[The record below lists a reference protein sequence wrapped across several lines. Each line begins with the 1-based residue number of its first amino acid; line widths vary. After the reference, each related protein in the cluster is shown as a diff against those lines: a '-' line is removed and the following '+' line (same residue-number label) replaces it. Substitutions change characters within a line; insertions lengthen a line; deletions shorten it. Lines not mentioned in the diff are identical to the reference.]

1 MENADVF
8 GSSTAPLTWH
18 DFLERM
24 RHPSAAEFVKSI
36 KSFIVSFS
44 NHAPDPERDSAAVQ
58 EFLANMERAFRAH
71 SLWAG
76 CSEEELDS
84 AGEGLEKYVMTK
96 LFTRAFASLPED
108 VKRDEQLS
116 EKMALVQQFIRPEY
130 LDIKPSLQNET
141 SWLLAQKELQKINM
155 YKAPRDK
162 LVCILN
168 CCKVINN
175 LLLNASIASN
185 ENPPG
190 ADEFLPV
197 LIYVTIKANPPQL
210 HSNLLYIQRYRRQ
223 SRLVSEAAYFFTNI
237 LSAESFIWSID
248 AKSLSMD
255 ENEFEGNMESARAVL
270 SGMSTN
276 LETLLSQSNQDIG
289 RLSTPEPKEPKPQP
303 LKAKKE
309 RHDSHLPSRASSLKA
324 QIKYPD
330 EPENQSMAR
339 KPSIS
344 DLEYKGASE
353 LLKEDGSSSF
363 LQEFPFLYANVG
375 DLTLN
380 EVEELLNSYK
390 QLVIKYVSLSKGMG
404 FHPPP
409 LHVPAMQTESKT
421 NNEPENTTEMKVSNE
436 KDEDIKKTD
445 GKSDATPDID
455 VGNLELKLPQQP
467 PEEPVTI
474 SGVEKEDN
482 CFQWNCKSRFL
493 RYPLLLATTEV
504 QHIMQEVTDFE
515 DNPIAS
521 AKQKKRSASN
531 SSSISTKKITLP
543 LDLTSSFPLCI
554 SPPPPIFPSLLIYLP
569 NTRNQKFTIFMGS
582 KHQSVISFGPMFCLR
597 PSPSCKGMV
606 REFSDGIS
614 VYNKKCQV
622 KEFRELTSPRV
633 GCMGQIKRDKV
644 VGFSSTKTNKFIKLK
659 KIFSGK
665 NLTPN
670 MGAKY
675 PDNCSASSIAEMGP
689 PLPVPK
695 RVIKECDAVSLWKR
709 RRGQTLESLQ
719 LQHRCLSPNATAQSE
734 ECKFM

>member
-1 MENADVF
+1 M
-8 GSSTAPLTWH
+8 
-18 DFLERM
+18 
-24 RHPSAAEFVKSI
+24 
-36 KSFIVSFS
+36 
-44 NHAPDPERDSAAVQ
+44 Q
-58 EFLANMERAFRAH
+58 
-71 SLWAG
+71 
-76 CSEEELDS
+76 
-84 AGEGLEKYVMTK
+84 
-96 LFTRAFASLPED
+96 
-108 VKRDEQLS
+108 
-116 EKMALVQQFIRPEY
+116 
-130 LDIKPSLQNET
+130 
-141 SWLLAQKELQKINM
+141 
-155 YKAPRDK
+155 
-162 LVCILN
+162 
-168 CCKVINN
+168 
-175 LLLNASIASN
+175 
-185 ENPPG
+185 
-190 ADEFLPV
+190 
-197 LIYVTIKANPPQL
+197 ANPPQL

-324 QIKYPD
+324 EIKYPD

-474 SGVEKEDN
+474 SGVEKEV
-482 CFQWNCKSRFL
+482 FQ
-493 RYPLLLATTEV
+493 
-504 QHIMQEVTDFE
+504 
-515 DNPIAS
+515 
-521 AKQKKRSASN
+521 
-531 SSSISTKKITLP
+531 
-543 LDLTSSFPLCI
+543 
-554 SPPPPIFPSLLIYLP
+554 
-569 NTRNQKFTIFMGS
+569 
-582 KHQSVISFGPMFCLR
+582 
-597 PSPSCKGMV
+597 
-606 REFSDGIS
+606 
-614 VYNKKCQV
+614 
-622 KEFRELTSPRV
+622 
-633 GCMGQIKRDKV
+633 
-644 VGFSSTKTNKFIKLK
+644 
-659 KIFSGK
+659 
-665 NLTPN
+665 
-670 MGAKY
+670 
-675 PDNCSASSIAEMGP
+675 
-689 PLPVPK
+689 
-695 RVIKECDAVSLWKR
+695 
-709 RRGQTLESLQ
+709 
-719 LQHRCLSPNATAQSE
+719 
-734 ECKFM
+734 